1 MLSQTGH
8 PSTAGALAQHS
19 QVLLYLYYIY
29 TWEAKQTHRRCYL
42 CDQRGERLTDNWL
55 HQISKLG
62 LSYSLHVLS
71 LPPLPGLH
79 ESVELEGKYS
89 QNSTSSG
96 IKETSPK
103 LACGTQYQ
111 LKNWVS
117 LTLLLEV
124 NRARQAG

>member
-1 MLSQTGH
+1 MSVPRQPAPPKTLSCVPCTGCGLSSVSH
-8 PSTAGALAQHS
+8 WNAITDRAPQQS

-42 CDQRGERLTDNWL
+42 CGQRGERLTDNWL

-62 LSYSLHVLS
+62 LSYSLCVLS

-89 QNSTSSG
+89 QKSYKSRN
-96 IKETSPK
+96 
-103 LACGTQYQ
+103 
-111 LKNWVS
+111 
-117 LTLLLEV
+117 
-124 NRARQAG
+124 